1 MANDITIVNN
11 VDYISW
17 SMLAVRRQRE
27 LLQGMRNHCENI
39 GLPKYEIDKDLELL
53 RIKIQSI
60 KN

>member
-1 MANDITIVNN
+1 
-11 VDYISW
+11 
-17 SMLAVRRQRE
+17 MLAVRRQRE